1 MFYCGEQI
9 SLLDFL
15 VGSTHK
21 GDEYTPLTRSCLVFN
36 VERIWCEKSAYLA
49 QRSRAANLKIVITDH
64 RFPQID
70 QERRSVEAEGWEL
83 VVGQAASEDQLV
95 ELCRDADGILAGRA
109 LITERVVDAM
119 ERCRIIVRYGIGVET
134 IDIAAATNRCIMV
147 ANVPDYCIDEVSDP
161 ALALLLM
168 LSRQMVPAMSLA
180 KEDRWSL
187 ANMPPDRAGERRH
200 HATIS

>member
-1 MFYCGEQI
+1 
-9 SLLDFL
+9 
-15 VGSTHK
+15 
-21 GDEYTPLTRSCLVFN
+21 LVFN
-36 VERIWCEKSAYLA
+36 LERIWRGKSAYLA

-64 RFPQID
+64 RFPQVD
-70 QERRSVEAEGWEL
+70 QERRCVEAEGWEL
-83 VVGQAASEDQLV
+83 VVGQAASEGQLV
-95 ELCRDADGILAGRA
+95 ELCRDADDILAGRA
-109 LITERVVDAM
+109 LITERVVAAM

-147 ANVPDYCIDEVSDP
+147 ANVPDYCIDEVSDH